1 MEKSVLKVFSFSIV
15 FGIDTMIVTSS
26 IDEYSDE
33 SAHLS
38 QL

>member
-1 MEKSVLKVFSFSIV
+1 MKKSVLKVLSFSTV
-15 FGIDTMIVTSS
+15 FGIDTMIAISK

-33 SAHLS
+33 LAHLS